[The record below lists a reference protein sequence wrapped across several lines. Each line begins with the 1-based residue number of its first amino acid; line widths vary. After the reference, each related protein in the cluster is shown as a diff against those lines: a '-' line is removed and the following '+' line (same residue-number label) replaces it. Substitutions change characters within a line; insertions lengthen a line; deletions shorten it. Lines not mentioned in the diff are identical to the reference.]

1 MEGVAVPERYVAI
14 GKRPRT
20 CESCKGVFYSDS
32 LKTKTHP
39 GKCAYE
45 YRSASL
51 AGLSVDEW
59 RVAMNADAQEPL
71 VEKTRPSGWADE
83 LTGPE
88 AVRAFMEMRQPKP
101 AQPITGYRRVMFWPD
116 THLPYQ
122 DKRAVDLALKIAD
135 YFKPELLVMLGD
147 ILDCNG
153 FSRFEYDTTDP
164 RTFFATEL
172 AEWHKLARAV
182 CDAAPDSEKVFI
194 RGNHEARIERWLW
207 KHPHLKGDEAFDLSH
222 RLRLA
227 DYGFDPE
234 IKEEIELCAG
244 SLTAKHGKYLGGQQ
258 AGVAARKEMA
268 RTGTSGVSGHVHT
281 AATVTQRDKR
291 GLRIW
296 IESGHLGVNPQHYS
310 PEIQNWCHAVT
321 LGEIS
326 RDENDFSL
334 ELVPFRLSYKAR
346 VYGKELSA

>member
-153 FSRFEYDTTDP
+153 FSRFEFDTSDP
-164 RTFFATEL
+164 RTFFKTEL
-172 AEWHKLARAV
+172 DEWHKLARSIV
-182 CDAAPDSEKVFI
+182 DATPGAERLYIV
-194 RGNHEARIERWLW
+194 GNHEQRIQRWLW
-207 KHPHLKGDEAFDLSH
+207 KNPHLKGDESFDLSH

-227 DYGFDPE
+227 EYGFDPE
-234 IKEEIELCAG
+234 IKEEVELCQRA
-244 SLTAKHGKYLGGQQ
+244 LTAKHGEFLGGQT
-258 AGVAARKEMA
+258 AGVAVRKEMA
-268 RTGTSGVSGHVHT
+268 RSGTSVVMGHVHT
-281 AATVTQRDKR
+281 AAVVTQRDKR
-291 GLRIW
+291 GLRMGV
-296 IESGHLGVNPQHYS
+296 ESGHLGLNPQHYKPS
-310 PEIQNWCHAVT
+310 IQNWCHAVT
-321 LGEIS
+321 VGELANAG
-326 RDENDFSL
+326 NDFSL
-334 ELVPFRLSYKAR
+334 DLIPFRLSYKAR

>member
-51 AGLSVDEW
+51 AGLPVDEW

-71 VEKTRPSGWADE
+71 VEKTRPSAWVDE
-83 LTGPE
+83 PSGAE
-88 AVRAFMEMRQPKP
+88 AVRAFMEMRQPRP
-101 AQPITGYRRVMFWPD
+101 SPVTGYRRVMFWPD

-135 YFKPELLVMLGD
+135 YFKPELLILLGD
-147 ILDCNG
+147 ILDAAG
-153 FSRFEYDTTDP
+153 FSRFDHDASDP
-164 RTFFATEL
+164 KSFFQTEL
-172 AEWHKLARAV
+172 NEWHGLARAISH
-182 CDAAPDSEKVFI
+182 AAPDAEKLYLL
-194 RGNHEARIERWLW
+194 GNHEARIQKWLW
-207 KHPHLKGDEAFDLSH
+207 KNPQLKGYEGLDLANALKLGDH
-222 RLRLA
+222 
-227 DYGFDPE
+227 GFDH
-234 IKEEIELCAG
+234 KVHEELDLCQG
-244 SLTAKHGKYLGGQQ
+244 QLTVRHGTFLGGSTSG
-258 AGVAARKEMA
+258 AAARLEMQRA
-268 RTGTSGVSGHVHT
+268 GTSGVSGHVHR
-281 AATVTQRDKR
+281 AAQYIQRDKR
-291 GLRIW
+291 GLRVW
-296 IESGHLGVNPQHYS
+296 IESGHLAENPPHYA
-310 PEIQNWCHAVT
+310 PTIQNWCQAVT
-321 LGEIS
+321 VGEIS